1 MHQLPSPPVVAT
13 VRHDHPPLRP
23 PAGLVPFV
31 EVVEHAGA
39 IVDWEMTSDAVA
51 FGEPALFEQYVAWR
65 AAWERV
71 WVLDPLI
78 SVVRLIAAAAEF
90 DSSSGS
96 RRLGEL
102 AGAGTGIA
110 TGAARVVEPDGL
122 GPLQAALQTV
132 SDAVRDRGALG
143 FGVVDATEGVRR
155 VGLVAAWAPGPT
167 PELLA
172 ADEWMRVE
180 LDAGGMRVCPAGH
193 PALDAVSEV
202 AITGERVRIAAAT
215 GTAELALDRTVPLG
229 WLVPGAARWRVRQ
242 VPEVLVWART
252 LAGIEAAARYAVP
265 RGLPVRFATL
275 RR

>member
-65 AAWERV
+65 ATWERV

-78 SVVRLIAAAAEF
+78 SVVRLVTAAAEF

-102 AGAGTGIA
+102 AGA
-110 TGAARVVEPDGL
+110 ARVVEPGGL
-122 GPLQAALQTV
+122 GPLQAALQAV
-132 SDAVRDRGALG
+132 NAAVRERGSLG
-143 FGVVDATEGVRR
+143 FGVVDVTEGVRR
-155 VGLVAAWAPGPT
+155 VGLVAAWAPGPA

-180 LDAGGMRVCPAGH
+180 LDAAGVRVCPAGH
-193 PALDAVSEV
+193 PALEAVSEV
-202 AITGERVRIAAAT
+202 AIIGERVRIDAPA
-215 GTAELALDRTVPLG
+215 GSMELPLDRTVPLG
-229 WLVPGAARWRVRQ
+229 WLVPGAARWRVRR

-265 RGLPVRFATL
+265 RNLPVRFATL